1 MIRQP
6 GIRLLVTLEL
16 FALPTRDGAEDGLRT
31 VAKEVFA
38 LQYAKRF
45 STPEEPLLGSVDV
58 TLAEGEVI
66 DGIEQ
71 VGFSHAVVTEEA
83 IDLRR
88 AVDVSLTEIFIVQDG
103 EFVQYHIIKR
113 G

>member
-71 VGFSHAVVTEEA
+71 VGFSHAVVAEEA
-83 IDLRR
+83 ID
-88 AVDVSLTEIFIVQDG
+88 VSLTDIFIVQDG
-103 EFVQYHIIKR
+103 EFVQYQIIKR